1 MKWGE
6 LKRRKPTIRDST
18 RMGKMRDER
27 ELLKD
32 TLFESVIILS
42 NNLYF
47 QLKA

>member
-6 LKRRKPTIRDST
+6 LKRRKFIIRDSI

-32 TLFESVIILS
+32 ILFESVIILF

-47 QLKA
+47 